1 MYPDLQKDL
10 GFSWFFND
18 TPRYITFSL
27 LLFGLSTACFLVMRP
42 LVKGW
47 RLMEQVCFVYLD
59 NGFARQPERLSE
71 LAASSTLEQDLKSCC
86 GLLRNE
92 DKSHWT
98 LMHVANG
105 YNLS

>member
-1 MYPDLQKDL
+1 M
-10 GFSWFFND
+10 
-18 TPRYITFSL
+18 
-27 LLFGLSTACFLVMRP
+27 VMRP

-47 RLMEQVCFVYLD
+47 RSMEQVSFVYLD
-59 NGFARQPERLSE
+59 GGFARQPERLSE
-71 LAASSTLEQDLKSCC
+71 SAESSTQKQDLKSCC

-105 YNLS
+105 YDLS